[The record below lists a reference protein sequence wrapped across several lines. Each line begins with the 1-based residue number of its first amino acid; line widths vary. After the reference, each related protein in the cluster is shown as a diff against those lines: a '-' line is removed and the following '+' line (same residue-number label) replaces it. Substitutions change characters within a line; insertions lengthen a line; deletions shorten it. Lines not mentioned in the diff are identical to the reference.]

1 MASRGASAL
10 SFGFVIHNPQGL
22 AGGGIA
28 NALLGT
34 LEIVAFG
41 ALIALPIGMLTG
53 LYLTEF
59 AGARSR
65 TASRSSSRST

>member
-1 MASRGASAL
+1 M
-10 SFGFVIHNPQGL
+10 IQNPSGL

-28 NALLGT
+28 NSLLGT

-41 ALIALPIGMLTG
+41 SVIAVPVGVLTG

-59 AGARSR
+59 AGPRSR
-65 TASRSSSRST
+65 TARRSGSRST